1 MLRIEHTTR
10 LCATLLLIAALL
22 TVTGCKRPSGSS
34 DSAAQAAQSS
44 GEAYVDPEDTYQIK
58 DAPMKGNADALVT
71 IVAFSEFQCPF
82 CARVLPTLDEVV
94 ETHGS
99 DVRIFFKD
107 LPLPFHKEAGPAAR
121 AAHRS
126 EEHTSELQSRGH

>member
-1 MLRIEHTTR
+1 MLRIEHSTR
-10 LCATLLLIAALL
+10 LWASLLLAAALFM
-22 TVTGCKRPSGSS
+22 VAGCKKVSGSKDSS
-34 DSAAQAAQSS
+34 DQAAQSS
-44 GEAYVDPEDTYQIK
+44 GAAYVDADDTYQIK
-58 DAPMKGNADALVT
+58 NAPMKGNADALVT

-82 CARVLPTLDEVV
+82 CARVLPTLDQVLEK
-94 ETHGS
+94 HGS